1 MGNGGSEV
9 GGVETVLV
17 EEETCVEDK
26 IAGVGRGTFLLCLLV
41 RAEVRGDAVSVLDV
55 VDYGVT
61 EEEVE
66 VEVDVALP
74 PSQCDHLER
83 METPE

>member
-1 MGNGGSEV
+1 MGTGNGGSEV
-9 GGVETVLV
+9 GGVEMVLV

-26 IAGVGRGTFLLCLLV
+26 VAGVGHGTFLLCLLV
-41 RAEVRGDAVSVLDV
+41 RVKARGGAVDALGV
-55 VDYGVT
+55 VDYGAA
-61 EEEVE
+61 EEEV
-66 VEVDVALP
+66 VVVVVLP